1 MTEATT
7 ATTNQSIT
15 PSTGVVLLAFGK
27 PQYYWAAFN
36 LAFSIRKHNAKMSIT
51 VLFDDPIK
59 ALSNCPELMQYVN
72 HIGHI
77 NAEHITTNKKLDPG
91 KVKVN
96 LYKYLPYDC
105 NLYLDVDAV
114 ALKDIQPMIDE
125 LAQSG
130 KDYITHAVG
139 YHTIDKGRDF
149 KEMQWAYADKM
160 WEHFDLPLDAVMP
173 AINSSMQ
180 WIVKGAQTQELYQQA
195 RHLYMDKTMEV
206 KDLRQKWGGGQ
217 PDELYMNVALAI
229 LGIDPALKHYDK
241 VKGSEGG
248 MIHFSMQRGLN
259 FQEITD
265 NYYLQSYYGGAGF
278 TPRFYIDWLDRM
290 LTADFK
296 AIGKRHIYL
305 LHRIAQNKY
314 ADGKR

>member
-1 MTEATT
+1 MTEELSQTT
-7 ATTNQSIT
+7 QST
-15 PSTGVVLLAFGK
+15 APTTGVVLLAFGK
-27 PQYYWAAFN
+27 PQYYWAAYN
-36 LAFSIRKHNAKMSIT
+36 LAFSIRKHSPNVNIT

-59 ALSNCPELMQYVN
+59 GISHCQDFMQYIN
-72 HIGHI
+72 NIGHI
-77 NAEHITTNKKLDPG
+77 ALDDIYTNKKLDPG

-105 NLYLDVDAV
+105 NLYLDVDAI

-125 LAQSG
+125 LSQSG
-130 KDYITHAVG
+130 KNYISHCVG

-149 KEMQWAYADKM
+149 KEMQWAWADKM
-160 WEHFDLPLDAVMP
+160 WAHFNLLESYVMP

-180 WIVKGAQTQELYQQA
+180 WIVKGSQAEAIYSTALDLYSNHPIPVNEL
-195 RHLYMDKTMEV
+195 RM
-206 KDLRQKWGGGQ
+206 KWGGGQ

-229 LGIDPALKHYDK
+229 HGIDPALKSYTRND
-241 VKGSEGG
+241 GSEGG
-248 MIHFSMQRGLN
+248 MIHFAMQRGLS
-259 FQEITD
+259 FEKITE
-265 NYYLQSYYGGAGF
+265 NYYLQSYYGGARF

-296 AIGKRHIYL
+296 AIGKRHVYFIS
-305 LHRIAQNKY
+305 RISENKY

>member
-1 MTEATT
+1 MTEELSQTT
-7 ATTNQSIT
+7 QSIT
-15 PSTGVVLLAFGK
+15 PTTGVVLLAFGK
-27 PQYYWAAFN
+27 PQYYWAAYN
-36 LAFSIRKHNAKMSIT
+36 LAFSIRKHSPNVNIT

-59 ALSNCPELMQYVN
+59 GISHCQDFMQYIN
-72 HIGHI
+72 NIGSI
-77 NAEHITTNKKLDPG
+77 DADDIYTNKKLDPG

-105 NLYLDVDAV
+105 NLYLDVDAI

-130 KDYITHAVG
+130 KHYISHTVG

-149 KEMQWAYADKM
+149 KEMQWAWADKM
-160 WEHFDLPLDAVMP
+160 WAHFNLLESYVMP

-180 WIVKGAQTQELYQQA
+180 WIVKGSEAEGIYHTA
-195 RHLYMDKTMEV
+195 
-206 KDLRQKWGGGQ
+206 KDLYFNNPIPINQLRMKWGGGQ

-229 LGIDPALKHYDK
+229 RGIDPALKKYDK
-241 VKGSEGG
+241 VEGSEGG
-248 MIHFSMQRGLN
+248 MIHFSMQRGLS
-259 FQEITD
+259 FEKITE

-278 TPRFYIDWLDRM
+278 TPIFYINWLDRM
-290 LTADFK
+290 LNADFK

-305 LHRIAQNKY
+305 ISRIAQNKY

>member
-1 MTEATT
+1 MTEEATL
-7 ATTNQSIT
+7 TNQSIT
-15 PSTGVVLLAFGK
+15 PTTGVVLLAFGK
-27 PQYYWAAFN
+27 PQYYWAAYN
-36 LAFSIRKHNAKMSIT
+36 LAFSIRKHSPNVNIT

-59 ALSNCPELMQYVN
+59 ALSHCQDLMQYIN

-77 NAEHITTNKKLDPG
+77 ALEDIYTNKKLDPG

-96 LYKYLPYDC
+96 LYNYLPYDR
-105 NLYLDVDAV
+105 NLYLDVDAI

-130 KDYITHAVG
+130 KDYVSHTVG

-149 KEMQWAYADKM
+149 KEMQWAWADKM
-160 WEHFDLPLDAVMP
+160 WAHFNLLESTVMP

-180 WIVKGAQTQELYQQA
+180 WIVRGSQA
-195 RHLYMDKTMEV
+195 EAIYRTA
-206 KDLRQKWGGGQ
+206 KDLYFNNPIPIKELRMKWGGGQ

-229 LGIDPALKHYDK
+229 RGIDPALKAYEKND
-241 VKGSEGG
+241 GSEGG
-248 MIHFSMQRGLN
+248 MIHFSMQRGLS
-259 FQEITD
+259 FQDITE

-290 LTADFK
+290 LNADFK
-296 AIGKRHIYL
+296 AIGKRHNFLIS
-305 LHRIAQNKY
+305 RITQNKY

>member
-1 MTEATT
+1 MTEELTSN
-7 ATTNQSIT
+7 NQSIT

-27 PQYYWAAFN
+27 VQYYWAAYN
-36 LAFSIRKHNAKMSIT
+36 LAFSIKKHSPNVRIT
-51 VLFDDPIK
+51 VLFDDVLK
-59 ALSNCPELMQYVN
+59 AISQCPEIVKYVE
-72 HIGHI
+72 HFGDI
-77 NAEHITTNKKLDPG
+77 NPADITTNKKLDPG

-105 NLYLDVDAV
+105 NLYLDVDAI
-114 ALKDIQPMIDE
+114 AIKDIQPMIDE
-125 LAQSG
+125 LSQSG
-130 KDYITHAVG
+130 KDYISHCVG

-149 KEMQWAYADKM
+149 KEMQWAWADRM
-160 WEHFDLPLDAVMP
+160 WAHFNLLPSYVMP

-180 WIVKGAQTQELYQQA
+180 WIVKGSQTEAIYRTAKDLYFNNPIE
-195 RHLYMDKTMEV
+195 T
-206 KDLRQKWGGGQ
+206 KDLRMKWGGGQ

-229 LGIDPALKHYDK
+229 HGTDPALKAYDK
-241 VKGSEGG
+241 IGSSEGG
-248 MIHFSMQRGLN
+248 MIHFSMQRGLS

-290 LTADFK
+290 LNADFK
-296 AIGKRHIYL
+296 AIGSRHIYL
-305 LHRIAQNKY
+305 ISRIAENKY

>member
-1 MTEATT
+1 MTEELTSN
-7 ATTNQSIT
+7 NQSIT

-27 PQYYWAAFN
+27 VQYYWAAYN
-36 LAFSIRKHNAKMSIT
+36 LAFSINKHNPNVNIT
-51 VLFDDPIK
+51 VLFDDPGK
-59 ALSNCPELMQYVN
+59 ALSQCHDLMKYVN

-77 NAEHITTNKKLDPG
+77 ALDDIYTNKKLDPG

-105 NLYLDVDAV
+105 NLYLDVDAI

-125 LAQSG
+125 LSQSG
-130 KDYITHAVG
+130 KDYISHCVG

-149 KEMQWAYADKM
+149 KEMQWAWADKM
-160 WEHFDLPLDAVMP
+160 WTHFNLLPSYVMP

-180 WIVKGAQTQELYQQA
+180 WIVKGSQTEAIYRTAKDLYFNNPIA
-195 RHLYMDKTMEV
+195 I
-206 KDLRQKWGGGQ
+206 KDLRMKWGGGQ

-229 LGIDPALKHYDK
+229 HGIDPALKAYTMNS
-241 VKGSEGG
+241 GSEGG
-248 MIHFSMQRGLN
+248 MIHFAMQRGLTYQDIIN
-259 FQEITD
+259 

-290 LTADFK
+290 LNADFK
-296 AIGKRHIYL
+296 AIGSRHIYL
-305 LHRIAQNKY
+305 ISRITENKY

>member
-1 MTEATT
+1 MTEEATL
-7 ATTNQSIT
+7 TNQSIT
-15 PSTGVVLLAFGK
+15 PTTGVVLLAFGK
-27 PQYYWAAFN
+27 PQYYWAAYN
-36 LAFSIRKHNAKMSIT
+36 LAFSIRKHSPNVNIT

-59 ALSNCPELMQYVN
+59 ALSHCQDLMQYIN

-77 NAEHITTNKKLDPG
+77 ALEDIYTNKKLDPG

-96 LYKYLPYDC
+96 LYNYLPYDR
-105 NLYLDVDAV
+105 NLYLDVDAI

-130 KDYITHAVG
+130 KDYVSHTVG

-149 KEMQWAYADKM
+149 KEMQWAWADKM
-160 WEHFDLPLDAVMP
+160 WAHFNLLESTVMP

-180 WIVKGAQTQELYQQA
+180 WIVRGPQA
-195 RHLYMDKTMEV
+195 EAIYRTA
-206 KDLRQKWGGGQ
+206 KDLYFNNPIPIKELRMKWGGGQ

-229 LGIDPALKHYDK
+229 RGIDPALKAYQKND
-241 VKGSEGG
+241 GSEGG
-248 MIHFSMQRGLN
+248 MIHFSMQRGLS
-259 FQEITD
+259 FQEITQ

-278 TPRFYIDWLDRM
+278 TPIFYINWLDRM
-290 LTADFK
+290 LNADFK
-296 AIGKRHIYL
+296 AIGKRHNFLIS
-305 LHRIAQNKY
+305 RITQNKY

>member
-1 MTEATT
+1 MSEELT
-7 ATTNQSIT
+7 ATNQSIT

-27 PQYYWAAFN
+27 PQYYWAAYN
-36 LAFSIRKHNAKMSIT
+36 LAFSIRKHSPNVNIT

-59 ALSNCPELMQYVN
+59 GLSNCPDLMKYIN

-77 NAEHITTNKKLDPG
+77 AADDLYTNKKLDPG

-96 LYKYLPYDC
+96 LYNYLPYDC
-105 NLYLDVDAV
+105 NLYLDVDAI

-130 KDYITHAVG
+130 KDYISHCVG

-149 KEMQWAYADKM
+149 KEMQWAWADKM
-160 WEHFDLPLDAVMP
+160 WAHFNLLESYVMP

-180 WIVKGAQTQELYQQA
+180 WIVKGSQTEAIYRTAKDLYFN
-195 RHLYMDKTMEV
+195 HPMDV

-229 LGIDPALKHYDK
+229 HGIDPALKKYEK
-241 VKGSEGG
+241 IKSSEGG
-248 MIHFSMQRGLN
+248 MIHFAMVRGLTY
-259 FQEITD
+259 QEVIE
-265 NYYLQSYYGGAGF
+265 NYYFQSYYGGAGF
-278 TPRFYIDWLDRM
+278 TPRFYVDWLDR
-290 LTADFK
+290 LLNVAFK
-296 AIGKRHIYL
+296 EIGSRHIYQIA
-305 LHRIAQNKY
+305 RIAENKY

>member
-1 MTEATT
+1 MTEELTSN
-7 ATTNQSIT
+7 NQSIT

-27 PQYYWAAFN
+27 VQYYWAAYN
-36 LAFSIRKHNAKMSIT
+36 LAFSIRKHSPNVSIT
-51 VLFDDPIK
+51 VLFDDPGK
-59 ALSNCPELMQYVN
+59 ALSQCHDLMKYVN

-77 NAEHITTNKKLDPG
+77 ALDDIYTNKKLDPG

-105 NLYLDVDAV
+105 NLYLDVDAI

-125 LAQSG
+125 LSQSG
-130 KDYITHAVG
+130 KDYISHCVG

-149 KEMQWAYADKM
+149 KEMQWAWADRM
-160 WEHFDLPLDAVMP
+160 WEHFNLLPSYVMP

-180 WIVKGAQTQELYQQA
+180 WIVKGSQTEAIYRTAKDLYFNNPI
-195 RHLYMDKTMEV
+195 EI
-206 KDLRQKWGGGQ
+206 KDLRMKWGGGQ

-229 LGIDPALKHYDK
+229 HGIDPALKAYTK
-241 VKGSEGG
+241 NSGSEGG
-248 MIHFSMQRGLN
+248 MIHFAMQRGLTY
-259 FQEITD
+259 QEIIE

-290 LTADFK
+290 LNADFK
-296 AIGKRHIYL
+296 AIGSRHIYL
-305 LHRIAQNKY
+305 ISRIAENKY

>member
-1 MTEATT
+1 MTKEST
-7 ATTNQSIT
+7 ATTQSIT
-15 PSTGVVLLAFGK
+15 PTTGVVLLAFGK
-27 PQYYWAAFN
+27 VQYYWAAYN
-36 LAFSIRKHNAKMSIT
+36 LAFSINKHNPNVNIT
-51 VLFDDPIK
+51 VLFDDPGK
-59 ALSNCPELMQYVN
+59 ALSQCHDLMKYVN

-77 NAEHITTNKKLDPG
+77 ALDDIYTNKKLDPG

-105 NLYLDVDAV
+105 NLYLDVDAI

-125 LAQSG
+125 LSQSG
-130 KDYITHAVG
+130 KNYISHCVG

-149 KEMQWAYADKM
+149 KEMQWAWADKM
-160 WEHFDLPLDAVMP
+160 WAHFNLLSSYVMP

-180 WIVKGAQTQELYQQA
+180 WIVKGSQAEGIYRTAKDLYFNNPIA
-195 RHLYMDKTMEV
+195 I
-206 KDLRQKWGGGQ
+206 KDLRMKWGGGQ

-229 LGIDPALKHYDK
+229 HGIDPALKAYTK
-241 VKGSEGG
+241 NSGSEGG
-248 MIHFSMQRGLN
+248 MIHFAMQRGLTYQDIIN
-259 FQEITD
+259 

-290 LTADFK
+290 LNADFK
-296 AIGKRHIYL
+296 AIGSRHIYL
-305 LHRIAQNKY
+305 ISRIAENKY

>member
-1 MTEATT
+1 MTEELTSN
-7 ATTNQSIT
+7 NQSIT

-27 PQYYWAAFN
+27 LQYYWAAYN
-36 LAFSIRKHNAKMSIT
+36 LAFSINKHNPNVNIT
-51 VLFDDPIK
+51 VLFDDPGK
-59 ALSNCPELMQYVN
+59 ALSQCHDLMKYVN

-77 NAEHITTNKKLDPG
+77 ALDDIYTNKKLDPG

-105 NLYLDVDAV
+105 NLYLDVDAI

-130 KDYITHAVG
+130 KDYISHCVG

-149 KEMQWAYADKM
+149 KEMQWAWADKM
-160 WEHFDLPLDAVMP
+160 WTHFNLLPSYVMP

-180 WIVKGAQTQELYQQA
+180 WIVKGSQTEAIYRTAKDLYFNNPIA
-195 RHLYMDKTMEV
+195 I
-206 KDLRQKWGGGQ
+206 KDLRMKWGGGQ

-229 LGIDPALKHYDK
+229 HGIDPALKDYTK
-241 VKGSEGG
+241 NSGSEGG
-248 MIHFSMQRGLN
+248 MIHFAMQRGLTYQDIIN
-259 FQEITD
+259 

-290 LTADFK
+290 LNADFK
-296 AIGKRHIYL
+296 AIGSRHIYL
-305 LHRIAQNKY
+305 ISRITENKY

>member
-1 MTEATT
+1 MTEELTQTT
-7 ATTNQSIT
+7 QSIT

-27 PQYYWAAFN
+27 LQYYWAAYN
-36 LAFSIRKHNAKMSIT
+36 LAFSIRKHSPNVSIT
-51 VLFDDPIK
+51 VLFDDSGK
-59 ALSNCPELMQYVN
+59 ALSQCHDLMNYVN

-77 NAEHITTNKKLDPG
+77 AADDIYTNKKLDPG
-91 KVKVN
+91 KLKVN

-105 NLYLDVDAV
+105 NLYLDVDAI

-125 LAQSG
+125 LSQSG
-130 KDYITHAVG
+130 KDYISHCVG

-149 KEMQWAYADKM
+149 KEMQWAWADRM
-160 WEHFDLPLDAVMP
+160 WAHFNLLPSYVMP

-180 WIVKGAQTQELYQQA
+180 WIVKGSQAESIYRTAKDLYFNNPIE
-195 RHLYMDKTMEV
+195 T
-206 KDLRQKWGGGQ
+206 KDLRMKWGGGQ

-229 LGIDPALKHYDK
+229 HGIDPALKAYTRND
-241 VKGSEGG
+241 GSEGG
-248 MIHFSMQRGLN
+248 MIHFAMSRGLN
-259 FQEITD
+259 YQDIIN

-290 LTADFK
+290 LNADHK

-305 LHRIAQNKY
+305 ISRIAENKY

>member
-1 MTEATT
+1 MTEEFTT
-7 ATTNQSIT
+7 TTQST
-15 PSTGVVLLAFGK
+15 APTTGVVLLAFGK
-27 PQYYWAAFN
+27 VQYYWAAFN
-36 LAFSIRKHNAKMSIT
+36 LAFSIKKHSPNVSIT
-51 VLFDDPIK
+51 VLFDDVLK
-59 ALSNCPELMQYVN
+59 AVSQCPDIVKYVE
-72 HIGHI
+72 HFADI
-77 NAEHITTNKKLDPG
+77 NPADIYTNKKLDPG

-130 KDYITHAVG
+130 KDYISHCVG

-160 WEHFDLPLDAVMP
+160 WAHFDLPSDAVMP

-180 WIVKGAQTQELYQQA
+180 WIVKGSQTQELYQQA
-195 RHLYMDKTMEV
+195 RHLYMDKTIEP
-206 KDLRQKWGGGQ
+206 KDLRMKWGGGQ

-229 LGIDPALKHYDK
+229 LGIDPALKAYEK
-241 VKGSEGG
+241 IKGSEGG

-259 FQEITD
+259 FQEIID

-290 LTADFK
+290 LAADFK
-296 AIGKRHIYL
+296 AIGSRHIYQL
-305 LHRIAQNKY
+305 ARIAENKY

>member
-1 MTEATT
+1 MTEELTSN
-7 ATTNQSIT
+7 NQSIT

-27 PQYYWAAFN
+27 LQYYWAAYN
-36 LAFSIRKHNAKMSIT
+36 LAFSINKHNPNVNIT
-51 VLFDDPIK
+51 VLFDDPGK
-59 ALSNCPELMQYVN
+59 ALSQCHDLMKYVN

-77 NAEHITTNKKLDPG
+77 ALDDIYTNKKLDPG

-105 NLYLDVDAV
+105 NLYLDVDAI

-125 LAQSG
+125 LSQSG
-130 KDYITHAVG
+130 KNYISHCVG

-149 KEMQWAYADKM
+149 KEMQWAWADKM
-160 WEHFDLPLDAVMP
+160 WAHFNLLSSYVMP

-180 WIVKGAQTQELYQQA
+180 WIVKGSQAEAIYRTAKDLYFNNPI
-195 RHLYMDKTMEV
+195 EI
-206 KDLRQKWGGGQ
+206 KDLRMKWGGGQ

-229 LGIDPALKHYDK
+229 HGIDPALKAYTMNS
-241 VKGSEGG
+241 GSEGG
-248 MIHFSMQRGLN
+248 MIHFAMQRGLSYQDIIN
-259 FQEITD
+259 

-290 LTADFK
+290 LNADFK
-296 AIGKRHIYL
+296 AIGSRHIYL
-305 LHRIAQNKY
+305 ISRIAENKY

>member
-1 MTEATT
+1 MTEELTSK
-7 ATTNQSIT
+7 NQSIT

-27 PQYYWAAFN
+27 VQYYWAAFN
-36 LAFSIRKHNAKMSIT
+36 LAFSIRKHSPNVSIT
-51 VLFDDPIK
+51 VLFDDPGK
-59 ALSNCPELMQYVN
+59 ALSQCHDFMNYVN

-77 NAEHITTNKKLDPG
+77 AADDITTNKKLDPG
-91 KVKVN
+91 KVKMN
-96 LYKYLPYDC
+96 LYKYLPYER
-105 NLYLDVDAV
+105 NLYLDVDAI

-130 KDYITHAVG
+130 KDYISHTVG

-149 KEMQWAYADKM
+149 KEMQWAWADTM
-160 WEHFDLPLDAVMP
+160 WAHFNLLSSYVMP

-180 WIVKGAQTQELYQQA
+180 WIVKGSQSEAIYRTALDLYTN
-195 RHLYMDKTMEV
+195 HPIDIKN
-206 KDLRQKWGGGQ
+206 LRMKWGGGQ

-229 LGIDPALKHYDK
+229 HGIDPALKAYTRND
-241 VKGSEGG
+241 GSEGG
-248 MIHFSMQRGLN
+248 MIHFAMTRGLTY
-259 FQEITD
+259 QVITE

-290 LTADFK
+290 LSNDFK

-305 LHRIAQNKY
+305 ISRIAQNKY

>member
-27 PQYYWAAFN
+27 IQYYWAAFN
-36 LAFSIRKHNAKMSIT
+36 LAFSIKKHSPNVRIT
-51 VLFDDPIK
+51 VLFDDVLK
-59 ALSNCPELMQYVN
+59 AISQCPEIVKYVE
-72 HIGHI
+72 HFGDI
-77 NAEHITTNKKLDPG
+77 NADDITTNKKLDPG
-91 KVKVN
+91 KIKVN
-96 LYKYLPYDC
+96 LYKYLPYER

-130 KDYITHAVG
+130 KDYISHTVG

-149 KEMQWAYADKM
+149 KEMQWAWADRM
-160 WEHFDLPLDAVMP
+160 WAHFNLLPSYVMP

-180 WIVKGAQTQELYQQA
+180 WIVKGSQTEAIYRTAKDLYFNNPIE
-195 RHLYMDKTMEV
+195 T
-206 KDLRQKWGGGQ
+206 KDLRMKWGGGQ

-229 LGIDPALKHYDK
+229 HGIDPALKAYTK
-241 VKGSEGG
+241 NSGSEGG
-248 MIHFSMQRGLN
+248 MIHFAMQRGLSYQDIIN
-259 FQEITD
+259 

-290 LTADFK
+290 LNADFK
-296 AIGKRHIYL
+296 AIGSRHIYL
-305 LHRIAQNKY
+305 ISRIAQNKY

>member
-1 MTEATT
+1 MTEELTSN
-7 ATTNQSIT
+7 NQSIT

-27 PQYYWAAFN
+27 VQYYWAAYN
-36 LAFSIRKHNAKMSIT
+36 LAFSIKKHSPNVNIT
-51 VLFDDPIK
+51 VMFDDPSK
-59 ALSNCPELMQYVN
+59 AISQCHNLMNYVN

-77 NAEHITTNKKLDPG
+77 AADDIYTNKKLDPG

-105 NLYLDVDAV
+105 NLYLDVDAI

-125 LAQSG
+125 LSQSG
-130 KDYITHAVG
+130 KDYISHCVG

-149 KEMQWAYADKM
+149 KEMQWAWADRM
-160 WEHFDLPLDAVMP
+160 WAHFNLLPSYVMP

-180 WIVKGAQTQELYQQA
+180 WIVKGSQTEAIYRTAKDLYFNNPIA
-195 RHLYMDKTMEV
+195 I
-206 KDLRQKWGGGQ
+206 KDLRMKWGGGQ

-229 LGIDPALKHYDK
+229 HGIDPALKAYTK
-241 VKGSEGG
+241 NSGSEGG
-248 MIHFSMQRGLN
+248 MIHFAMQRGLTYQDIIN
-259 FQEITD
+259 

-290 LTADFK
+290 LNADFK
-296 AIGKRHIYL
+296 AIGSRHIYL
-305 LHRIAQNKY
+305 ISRIAENKY

>member
-1 MTEATT
+1 MAEELTQTT
-7 ATTNQSIT
+7 QSIT

-27 PQYYWAAFN
+27 PQYYWATYN
-36 LAFSIRKHNAKMSIT
+36 LVFSIRKHNPNVRIT
-51 VLFDDPIK
+51 VLFEDTGK
-59 ALSNCPELMQYVN
+59 ALSHCPEIVDYVEQVGS
-72 HIGHI
+72 ID
-77 NAEHITTNKKLDPG
+77 AEDIYTNKKLDPG
-91 KVKVN
+91 KVKIN

-105 NLYLDVDAV
+105 NLYLDVDAI

-130 KDYITHAVG
+130 KQYISHCVG

-149 KEMQWAYADKM
+149 KEMQWAWADKM
-160 WEHFDLPLDAVMP
+160 WAHFNLLESYVMP

-180 WIVKGAQTQELYQQA
+180 WIVKGSQTEAIYRTA
-195 RHLYMDKTMEV
+195 
-206 KDLRQKWGGGQ
+206 KDLYFNNPIPIKELRMKWGGGQ
-217 PDELYMNVALAI
+217 PDELYMNVSLAI
-229 LGIDPALKHYDK
+229 HGIDPALKTYTRND
-241 VKGSEGG
+241 GSEGG
-248 MIHFSMQRGLN
+248 MIHFSMQRGLS
-259 FQEITD
+259 FEKIVQ

-290 LTADFK
+290 LNADFK

-305 LHRIAQNKY
+305 ISRIAENKY

>member
-1 MTEATT
+1 MTENVTSTT
-7 ATTNQSIT
+7 QST
-15 PSTGVVLLAFGK
+15 APTTGVVLLAFGTK
-27 PQYYWAAFN
+27 QYYWAAYN
-36 LAFSIRKHNAKMSIT
+36 LAFSIKKHSPNVSIT
-51 VLFDDPIK
+51 VLFDDVLK
-59 ALSNCPELMQYVN
+59 AISQCPEIVKYVE
-72 HIGHI
+72 HFDDI
-77 NAEHITTNKKLDPG
+77 NPADIYTNKKLDPG

-105 NLYLDVDAV
+105 NLYLDVDAI

-130 KDYITHAVG
+130 KDYISHCVG

-160 WEHFDLPLDAVMP
+160 WTHFNLLSSYVMP

-180 WIVKGAQTQELYQQA
+180 WIVKGSQTEAIYRTAKDLYFNNPI
-195 RHLYMDKTMEV
+195 EP
-206 KDLRQKWGGGQ
+206 KDLRMKWGGGQ

-229 LGIDPALKHYDK
+229 HGIDPALKAYEK
-241 VKGSEGG
+241 IKGSEGG
-248 MIHFSMQRGLN
+248 MIHFSMQRALN
-259 FQEITD
+259 FQEIID

-278 TPRFYIDWLDRM
+278 TPRFYLDWLDRM
-290 LTADFK
+290 LNADFK
-296 AIGKRHIYL
+296 EIGKRHIYQIA
-305 LHRIAQNKY
+305 RIAENKY

>member
-7 ATTNQSIT
+7 TTTNQSIT
-15 PSTGVVLLAFGK
+15 PTTGVVLLAFGK
-27 PQYYWAAFN
+27 IQYYWAAYN
-36 LAFSIRKHNAKMSIT
+36 LAFSIRKHNPKMSIT
-51 VLFDDPIK
+51 VLFDNPIK
-59 ALSNCPELMQYVN
+59 ALSNCPELIQYVN
-72 HIGHI
+72 HIAHI
-77 NAEHITTNKKLDPG
+77 EADDITTNKKLDPG

-105 NLYLDVDAV
+105 NLYLDVDAI

-125 LAQSG
+125 LSQSG
-130 KDYITHAVG
+130 KDYISHTVG

-149 KEMQWAYADKM
+149 KEMQWAWADKM
-160 WEHFDLPLDAVMP
+160 WAHFDLPTDAVMP

-180 WIVKGAQTQELYQQA
+180 WIVKGAQTKELYQQA

-206 KDLRQKWGGGQ
+206 KDLRMKWGGGQ

-229 LGIDPALKHYDK
+229 LNIDPALKAYTK
-241 VKGSEGG
+241 NSGSEGG

-290 LTADFK
+290 LAADFK

-305 LHRIAQNKY
+305 LNRIAQNKY

>member
-1 MTEATT
+1 MTEELTSN
-7 ATTNQSIT
+7 NQSIT

-27 PQYYWAAFN
+27 VQYYWAAYN
-36 LAFSIRKHNAKMSIT
+36 LAFSIKKHSPNVRIT
-51 VLFDDPIK
+51 VLFDDVLK
-59 ALSNCPELMQYVN
+59 AISQCPEIVKYVE
-72 HIGHI
+72 HFGDI
-77 NAEHITTNKKLDPG
+77 NPADIYTNKKLDPG

-105 NLYLDVDAV
+105 NLYLDVDAI

-125 LAQSG
+125 LSQSG
-130 KDYITHAVG
+130 KDYISHCVG

-149 KEMQWAYADKM
+149 KEMQWAWADRM
-160 WEHFDLPLDAVMP
+160 WAHFNLLPSYVMP

-180 WIVKGAQTQELYQQA
+180 WIVKGSQTEAIYRTAKDLYFNNPIA
-195 RHLYMDKTMEV
+195 I
-206 KDLRQKWGGGQ
+206 KDLRMKWGGGQ

-229 LGIDPALKHYDK
+229 HGIDPALKAYTK
-241 VKGSEGG
+241 NSGSEGG
-248 MIHFSMQRGLN
+248 MIHFAMQRGLTYQDIIN
-259 FQEITD
+259 

-290 LTADFK
+290 LNADFK
-296 AIGKRHIYL
+296 AIGSRHIYL
-305 LHRIAQNKY
+305 ISRIAENKY

>member
-1 MTEATT
+1 MTEELTSTT
-7 ATTNQSIT
+7 QSTTPT
-15 PSTGVVLLAFGK
+15 TGVVLLAFGK
-27 PQYYWAAFN
+27 VQYYWAAYN
-36 LAFSIRKHNAKMSIT
+36 LAFSIKKHSPNVSIT
-51 VLFDDPIK
+51 VLFDDVLK
-59 ALSNCPELMQYVN
+59 AISQCPEIVKYVE
-72 HIGHI
+72 HFGDI
-77 NAEHITTNKKLDPG
+77 NPADIYTNKKLDPG

-96 LYKYLPYDC
+96 LYKYLPYER

-130 KDYITHAVG
+130 KDYISHCVG

-149 KEMQWAYADKM
+149 KEMQWAWADKM
-160 WEHFDLPLDAVMP
+160 WAHFNLLESYVMP

-180 WIVKGAQTQELYQQA
+180 WIVKGSQTEAIYRTAKDLYFN
-195 RHLYMDKTMEV
+195 HPMEV
-206 KDLRQKWGGGQ
+206 KDLRMKWGGGQ

-229 LGIDPALKHYDK
+229 HGIDPALKAYTRND
-241 VKGSEGG
+241 GSEGG
-248 MIHFSMQRGLN
+248 MIHFSMQRGLT
-259 FQEITD
+259 FEKIIE

-290 LTADFK
+290 LNADFK
-296 AIGKRHIYL
+296 AIGYRHIYL
-305 LHRIAQNKY
+305 ISRIAENKY

>member
-1 MTEATT
+1 MTEEATL
-7 ATTNQSIT
+7 TTQSIT
-15 PSTGVVLLAFGK
+15 PTTGVVLLAFGK
-27 PQYYWAAFN
+27 PQYYWAAYN
-36 LAFSIRKHNAKMSIT
+36 LAFSIKKHNPNVNIT
-51 VLFDDPIK
+51 VLFDDPLKGI
-59 ALSNCPELMQYVN
+59 SHCQDFMQYIN
-72 HIGHI
+72 NIGSI
-77 NAEHITTNKKLDPG
+77 DADDIYTNKKLDPG

-105 NLYLDVDAV
+105 NLYLDVDAI

-130 KDYITHAVG
+130 KHYISHTVG

-149 KEMQWAYADKM
+149 KEMQWAWADKM
-160 WEHFDLPLDAVMP
+160 WAHFNLLSSYVMP

-180 WIVKGAQTQELYQQA
+180 WIVKGSEA
-195 RHLYMDKTMEV
+195 EV
-206 KDLRQKWGGGQ
+206 IYTTAKDLYFNNPIPIKELRMKWGGGQ

-229 LGIDPALKHYDK
+229 RGVDPALKQYDK
-241 VKGSEGG
+241 VEGSEGG

-259 FQEITD
+259 FQDIID

-278 TPRFYIDWLDRM
+278 TPIFYINWLDRM
-290 LTADFK
+290 LNADFK

-305 LHRIAQNKY
+305 ISRIAQNKY

>member
-1 MTEATT
+1 MTEELTSNT
-7 ATTNQSIT
+7 QSIT

-27 PQYYWAAFN
+27 VQYYWAAYN
-36 LAFSIRKHNAKMSIT
+36 LAFSIRKHSPNVNIT
-51 VLFDDPIK
+51 VLFDDPSK
-59 ALSNCPELMQYVN
+59 ALSQCHDLMNYVN

-77 NAEHITTNKKLDPG
+77 AADDIYTNKKLDPG

-105 NLYLDVDAV
+105 NLYLDVDAI
-114 ALKDIQPMIDE
+114 AIKDIQPMIDE
-125 LAQSG
+125 LSQSG
-130 KDYITHAVG
+130 KDYISHCVG

-149 KEMQWAYADKM
+149 KEMQWAWADRM
-160 WEHFDLPLDAVMP
+160 WEHFNLLPSYVMP

-180 WIVKGAQTQELYQQA
+180 WIVKGSQTEAIYRTAKDLYFNNPIA
-195 RHLYMDKTMEV
+195 I
-206 KDLRQKWGGGQ
+206 KDLRMKWGGGQ

-229 LGIDPALKHYDK
+229 HGIDPALKAYTRND
-241 VKGSEGG
+241 GSEGG
-248 MIHFSMQRGLN
+248 MIHFAMTRGLSYQDIIN
-259 FQEITD
+259 

-290 LTADFK
+290 LNADFK

-305 LHRIAQNKY
+305 ISRIAENKY

>member
-1 MTEATT
+1 MTEELT
-7 ATTNQSIT
+7 ATTQSIT

-27 PQYYWAAFN
+27 PQYYWAAYN
-36 LAFSIRKHNAKMSIT
+36 LAFSIKKHSPNVSIT
-51 VLFDDPIK
+51 VLFDDVLK
-59 ALSNCPELMQYVN
+59 AISQCPEIVKYVE
-72 HIGHI
+72 HFGDI
-77 NAEHITTNKKLDPG
+77 NPADIYTNKKLDPG

-105 NLYLDVDAV
+105 NLYLDVDAI

-125 LAQSG
+125 LSQSG
-130 KDYITHAVG
+130 KDYISHTVG

-149 KEMQWAYADKM
+149 KEMQWAWADKI
-160 WEHFDLPLDAVMP
+160 WAHFNLLPSYVMP

-180 WIVKGAQTQELYQQA
+180 WIVKGSQTEAIYRTAKDLYFNNPIE
-195 RHLYMDKTMEV
+195 T
-206 KDLRQKWGGGQ
+206 KDLRMKWGGGQ

-229 LGIDPALKHYDK
+229 HGIDPALKAYTK
-241 VKGSEGG
+241 NSGSEGG
-248 MIHFSMQRGLN
+248 MIHFSMQRGLS

-290 LTADFK
+290 LNADFK
-296 AIGKRHIYL
+296 AIGSRHIYL
-305 LHRIAQNKY
+305 ISRIAENKY